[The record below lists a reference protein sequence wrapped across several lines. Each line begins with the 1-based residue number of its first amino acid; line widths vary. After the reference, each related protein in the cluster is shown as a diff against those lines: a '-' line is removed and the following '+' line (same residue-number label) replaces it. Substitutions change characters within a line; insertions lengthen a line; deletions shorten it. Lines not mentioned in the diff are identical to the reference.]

1 MKLIDKKIWLTAD
14 LHFGHNAIIEYCKRP
29 FKTTT
34 EMNNTLIKNFNKT
47 IGKNDIVYILGDLSF
62 LNTISTTEIVKNL
75 NGFKFLIKGNH
86 DHKTN
91 AGYRKMGFMEVYN
104 HPIILNNQYILS
116 HEPIS
121 GNIGNLINIHGH
133 THNNVILDNNFNKFC
148 VSVEMTNYKPI
159 ELSSIKESIEKSNI
173 DNIIKLLAGE
183 K

>member
-1 MKLIDKKIWLTAD
+1 MKLIDKKIWFTAD
-14 LHFGHNAIIEYCKRP
+14 FHFGHNNIIEYAKRP

-47 IGKNDIVYILGDLSF
+47 VGKNDVVYILGDISF
-62 LNTISTTEIVKNL
+62 LNTISTTEIIKSL

-91 AGYRKMGFMEVYN
+91 SGYRKMGFMEVYN
-104 HPIILNNQYILS
+104 HPIILDNQYILS

-121 GNIGNLINIHGH
+121 GNTGHLLNIHGH
-133 THNNVILDNNFNKFC
+133 THNVVPNTNLDKFC
-148 VSVEMTNYKPI
+148 VSVEMTDYKPV
-159 ELSSIKESIEKSNI
+159 ELSYISEYCRNLQIETLTKA
-173 DNIIKLLAGE
+173 LVGE

>member
-1 MKLIDKKIWLTAD
+1 MKLTDKKIWFTAD
-14 LHFGHNAIIEYCKRP
+14 FHFGHNNIIEYAKRP

-47 IGKNDIVYILGDLSF
+47 VGKNDVVYILGDISF
-62 LNTISTTEIVKNL
+62 LNTISTTEIIQSL
-75 NGFKFLIKGNH
+75 NGFKFLVKGNH

-121 GNIGNLINIHGH
+121 GNIGHLLNIHGH
-133 THNNVILDNNFNKFC
+133 THNVVPNTNLDKFC
-148 VSVEMTNYKPI
+148 VSVEMTYYKPV
-159 ELSSIKESIEKSNI
+159 ELSYITDYCRNLQIETLTKVLEGA
-173 DNIIKLLAGE
+173 K
-183 K
+183 